1 MNNRACQHR
10 KVRMS
15 FLPSNVQFKV
25 NRPAKTWK
33 GCDVRFYCLVRK
45 NRLYDGL
52 LSVRNLNFRALRACY
67 GYQSQSIYLAHTRIS
82 CYAVLWF
89 SFHCCL
95 LYQDGYL
102 CQNIRIPRFRL
113 QSHHSLKIY
122 QTNHTTSSK
131 FNYYSVIDFYVL
143 FDNISVCV
151 II

>member
-10 KVRMS
+10 KVQMS
-15 FLPSNVQFKV
+15 FLPSHVQFKV

-102 CQNIRIPRFRL
+102 C
-113 QSHHSLKIY
+113 
-122 QTNHTTSSK
+122 
-131 FNYYSVIDFYVL
+131 
-143 FDNISVCV
+143 
-151 II
+151 